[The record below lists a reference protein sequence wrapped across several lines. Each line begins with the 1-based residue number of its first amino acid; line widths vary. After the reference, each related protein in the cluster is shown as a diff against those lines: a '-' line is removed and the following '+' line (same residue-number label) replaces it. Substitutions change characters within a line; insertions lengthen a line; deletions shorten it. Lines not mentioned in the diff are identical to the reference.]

1 MVEVDLLDF
10 VETFKRLAKQ
20 ALGKHAGEPATG
32 GFARWKHVVIHGFR
46 REEEHNFRETENRL
60 EYMGEIREVLELE
73 KGDVPDYTTLNKS
86 FDRFKMWVWRALL
99 RIRRSNTRSPDT
111 LPSTA
116 RSSTAATPLRTIS
129 ADRTVRSK
137 R

>member
-32 GFARWKHVVIHGFR
+32 GFARWQHVVIHGFR
-46 REEEHNFRETENRL
+46 LEEKHSFRETENRL

-73 KGDVPDYTTLNKS
+73 KGDVPQGVIE
-86 FDRFKMWVWRALL
+86 RVAHQG
-99 RIRRSNTRSPDT
+99 
-111 LPSTA
+111 A
-116 RSSTAATPLRTIS
+116 G
-129 ADRTVRSK
+129 
-137 R
+137 